1 MPGALLLVGAASY
14 SIDDRGAAFLVEW
27 IRQLAG
33 DDDAGLA
40 CVALADEIEANSGEP
55 IELGWPAIEGLCAY
69 VLRDYLV
76 QGHAEL
82 TALYYALRRYRGD
95 PVLPDAHERPRSA
108 RRDRR
113 PRRRSGRD
121 RETPHRS
128 LRTSPRTQP
137 RTSPGRA

>member
-14 SIDDRGAAFLVEW
+14 PIDDRGTAFLVEW

-33 DDDAGLA
+33 DDDDDGLA

-55 IELGWPAIEGLCAY
+55 IELGFHAIEGLCAY
-69 VLRDYLV
+69 VLRDHLV

-95 PVLPDAHERPRSA
+95 PVLPDAHEPPR
-108 RRDRR
+108 
-113 PRRRSGRD
+113 
-121 RETPHRS
+121 
-128 LRTSPRTQP
+128 
-137 RTSPGRA
+137 